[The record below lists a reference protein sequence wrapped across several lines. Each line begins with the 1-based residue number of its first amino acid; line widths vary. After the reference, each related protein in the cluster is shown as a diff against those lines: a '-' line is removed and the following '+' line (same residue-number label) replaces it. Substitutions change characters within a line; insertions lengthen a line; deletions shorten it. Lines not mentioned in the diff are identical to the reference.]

1 LDETELVEKRMNT
14 ILVIE
19 DELSIRT
26 FVSLNLRKKNYQVI
40 EADNGEE
47 ALRIIKSNKIDIVLL
62 DISLPGIDGYQVC
75 QEIRSL
81 GLSTGII
88 MLTARSQEE
97 DKIKG
102 LAQGADD
109 YLTKPFSLAE
119 LEVRIISLL
128 RRMNYYSS
136 TRNMSILSSGPFQL
150 DLTNKN
156 MSMMGKEIK
165 LTPTEYCLLQF
176 LITNK
181 EQVYSRNDLLDEIW
195 GVNYIGDI
203 KVIDVNIRRIRSK
216 IEIDPSNPKYL
227 ITVWGHGYMWKE

>member
-1 LDETELVEKRMNT
+1 MDETGLVEKTMNT
-14 ILVIE
+14 ILIIE

-26 FVSLNLRKKNYQVI
+26 FVNINLRKKNYQI
-40 EADNGEE
+40 FEAENGEE
-47 ALRIIKSNKIDIVLL
+47 ALRIIKNNKIDIVLL
-62 DISLPGIDGYQVC
+62 DIVLPGIDGYQVC
-75 QEIRSL
+75 LEIRRL
-81 GLSTGII
+81 GLSVGII

-109 YLTKPFSLAE
+109 YLTKPFSMAE
-119 LEVRIISLL
+119 LDARIISLL

-136 TRNMSILSSGPFQL
+136 TRNMSVLISGPFQL
-150 DLTNKN
+150 DLKNKN
-156 MSMMGKEIK
+156 MFMMGKEIK

-176 LITNK
+176 LMTNK
-181 EQVYSRNDLLDEIW
+181 EQVFSRNDLLDEIW

-216 IEIDPSNPKYL
+216 IEIDSSNPEYL